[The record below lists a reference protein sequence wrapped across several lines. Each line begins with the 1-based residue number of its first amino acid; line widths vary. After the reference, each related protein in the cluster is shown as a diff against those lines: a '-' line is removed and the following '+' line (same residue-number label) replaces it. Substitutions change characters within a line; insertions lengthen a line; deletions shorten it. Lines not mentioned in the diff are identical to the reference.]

1 MKKKLNFFQSID
13 KMVTEIPVSEI
24 MVRNVLTL
32 KETDTVRDAIDLMAE
47 HSISGLIITDHKSDP
62 VAIVSEGDIIKKV
75 LHKGHDLKK
84 TRISQIMTRHLFTI
98 KPTENIGETA
108 MKITNKKKMTYMEE
122 KMMRE
127 EKKNERK
134 DREERIGKR
143 RMKNWMNV
151 DYDLGLSK
159 DNVA

>member
-1 MKKKLNFFQSID
+1 
-13 KMVTEIPVSEI
+13 
-24 MVRNVLTL
+24 
-32 KETDTVRDAIDLMAE
+32 
-47 HSISGLIITDHKSDP
+47 
-62 VAIVSEGDIIKKV
+62 
-75 LHKGHDLKK
+75 
-84 TRISQIMTRHLFTI
+84 
-98 KPTENIGETA
+98 

-134 DREERIGKR
+134 AREERIGKR

>member
-1 MKKKLNFFQSID
+1 MILPLS
-13 KMVTEIPVSEI
+13 
-24 MVRNVLTL
+24 
-32 KETDTVRDAIDLMAE
+32 
-47 HSISGLIITDHKSDP
+47 
-62 VAIVSEGDIIKKV
+62 
-75 LHKGHDLKK
+75 
-84 TRISQIMTRHLFTI
+84 LFI
-98 KPTENIGETA
+98 LQYNIGETA

-134 DREERIGKR
+134 AREERIGKR